1 MTSTLANAIQTLLRG
16 IGLRTINRQF
26 FFSYSLIF
34 LCAAVTAGVLFLSVK
49 DANQIDMAGA
59 QRMLSQKMIKEALL
73 AAQGIGSPSDVDK
86 TIERF
91 EQSHRLLLQGD
102 QAKGIAPVELD
113 SARSHLQRVDQIW
126 QRYRPAVKALAAG
139 QKGDLKAVAA
149 DANDLLAASND
160 VVSLISA
167 EANRSA
173 SRQLW
178 VAMSSTLSVL
188 LLVVFGRIAGM
199 NWLML
204 QIDELRGRLVK
215 VSQGDFSA
223 PMQVRHADDEIGMI
237 TIAYNRLLEQVG
249 EMIRGVRQAADEADG
264 QCKRMASLAG
274 DSARNVEGQQAEID
288 QVATAMNEMLATSQE
303 VARSTVE
310 AANAA
315 DIAEQE
321 TNTGSA
327 VMNESVGAIRTLS
340 AHVDGLSQ
348 VMQQLV
354 QDSHEIGKV
363 LNVISGIAEQTNLL
377 ALNAAIEA
385 ARAGESGRGFAVVA
399 DEVRALASKTQE
411 STGSIRTHIAGLQEG
426 AREAVA
432 AIGAAR
438 QQAGSGLAV
447 LRDSKRIQ
455 QDVHRAVD
463 QVHAS
468 MTTAA
473 QAAQRQAEGAAAVR
487 QRVEVIHGETL
498 RAAESVAATAHSS
511 RTLAE
516 LAAQL
521 RGSLGQF
528 KA

>member
-264 QCKRMASLAG
+264 SASAWLAWP
-274 DSARNVEGQQAEID
+274 
-288 QVATAMNEMLATSQE
+288 ATAPAMS
-303 VARSTVE
+303 
-310 AANAA
+310 
-315 DIAEQE
+315 
-321 TNTGSA
+321 
-327 VMNESVGAIRTLS
+327 
-340 AHVDGLSQ
+340 
-348 VMQQLV
+348 
-354 QDSHEIGKV
+354 
-363 LNVISGIAEQTNLL
+363 
-377 ALNAAIEA
+377 
-385 ARAGESGRGFAVVA
+385 RASRP
-399 DEVRALASKTQE
+399 K
-411 STGSIRTHIAGLQEG
+411 SIR
-426 AREAVA
+426 
-432 AIGAAR
+432 
-438 QQAGSGLAV
+438 
-447 LRDSKRIQ
+447 
-455 QDVHRAVD
+455 
-463 QVHAS
+463 
-468 MTTAA
+468 
-473 QAAQRQAEGAAAVR
+473 
-487 QRVEVIHGETL
+487 
-498 RAAESVAATAHSS
+498 
-511 RTLAE
+511 
-516 LAAQL
+516 
-521 RGSLGQF
+521 SLPP
-528 KA
+528 